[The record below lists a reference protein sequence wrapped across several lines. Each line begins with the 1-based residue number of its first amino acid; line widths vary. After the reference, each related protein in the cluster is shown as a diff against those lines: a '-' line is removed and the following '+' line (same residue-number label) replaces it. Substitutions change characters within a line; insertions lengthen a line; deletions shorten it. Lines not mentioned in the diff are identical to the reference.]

1 MGIGGGSAKIDKY
14 QAILDMKKNLPFHM
28 VSKELP
34 IEFEDLL
41 RYCRALKFTDRPD
54 YSYLKKMF
62 DAVFYRANF
71 IDYLFD
77 WKLLHVRIVS

>member
-1 MGIGGGSAKIDKY
+1 ME
-14 QAILDMKKNLPFHM
+14 MKRDLPYRY
-28 VSKELP
+28 VSQELP

-62 DAVFYRANF
+62 DSVFYRANF
-71 IDYLFD
+71 IDY
-77 WKLLHVRIVS
+77 